1 VEQVPDLPDDDSWMS
16 AQRQAIGARIREE
29 RRRQKLTQDE
39 VWIAAGLNR
48 WTYQRA
54 EYGED
59 IKLSTLQR
67 IARVFGVPMSELVAV
82 ED

>member
-1 VEQVPDLPDDDSWMS
+1 MPDLPDDDSWMY
-16 AQRQAIGARIREE
+16 AQRQAIGARIRAE
-29 RRRQKLTQDE
+29 RERQRLTQDQ
-39 VWIAAGLNR
+39 VWIAARLNR

-67 IARVFGVPMSELVAV
+67 IARVLGVPLAELTAV
-82 ED
+82 EE

>member
-1 VEQVPDLPDDDSWMS
+1 VPDQPDDDAWIHE
-16 AQRQAIGARIREE
+16 QRQAIGDRIRDT
-29 RRRQKLTQDE
+29 RTRKQLTQDE
-39 VWIAAGLNR
+39 VWIRAGLTR

-59 IKLSTLQR
+59 VKLSTLQR
-67 IARVFGVPMSELVAV
+67 IARALGVPLAELVA

>member
-1 VEQVPDLPDDDSWMS
+1 MEQVPDLPDDDSWMYT
-16 AQRQAIGARIREE
+16 QRQAIGARIRAE
-29 RRRQKLTQDE
+29 RRRQQLTQDE
-39 VWIAAGLNR
+39 VWIAAGLTR

-67 IARVFGVPMSELVAV
+67 IARVLGVPLAELAAV
-82 ED
+82 E